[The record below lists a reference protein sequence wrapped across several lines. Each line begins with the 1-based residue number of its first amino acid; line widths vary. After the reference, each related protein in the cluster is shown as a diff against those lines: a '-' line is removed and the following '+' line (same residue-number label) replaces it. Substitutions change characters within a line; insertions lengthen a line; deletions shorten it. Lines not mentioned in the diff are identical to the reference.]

1 MKVHLLSSLRLKTH
15 SVLVLCLFFIFLT
28 CTAYS
33 HAKEQQTIPTELGGF
48 ILGSQVS
55 DYPDIE
61 YSNYLKDVVVTN
73 WHGFR
78 KGLISYG
85 VCDRPGTIVKLQM
98 KYEDSSERFYKKL
111 FSTFK
116 KRFGEPTVWE
126 GDSFGVLQKWK
137 WRFTDKKGREINMTL
152 QHNSQDPNHNI
163 GNQVKLYLPEQEERE
178 RLCFI
183 RSCELPEN
191 EAHKKRQEENS
202 KFDWDMLIPQ

>member
-1 MKVHLLSSLRLKTH
+1 MKAHRPSSIPLRKLSA
-15 SVLVLCLFFIFLT
+15 LVFCLFFIGFT
-28 CTAYS
+28 CTTAI
-33 HAKEQQTIPTELGGF
+33 AEKKKTVPTELAGF
-48 ILGSQVS
+48 ILGSPVT

-61 YSNYLKDVVVTN
+61 YSNYLKEVVVTN

-85 VCDRPGTIVKLQM
+85 VCDKPGTIVKLQM

-111 FSTFK
+111 FATFK
-116 KRFGEPTVWE
+116 ERFGEPTVWE

-137 WRFTDKKGREINMTL
+137 WKFTDDKGRDINLVL
-152 QHNSQDPNHNI
+152 QHNSQDPNNNI

-178 RLCFI
+178 RSCFI
-183 RSCELPEN
+183 QSCELPEN
-191 EAHKKRQEENS
+191 DEHRKRQEENS